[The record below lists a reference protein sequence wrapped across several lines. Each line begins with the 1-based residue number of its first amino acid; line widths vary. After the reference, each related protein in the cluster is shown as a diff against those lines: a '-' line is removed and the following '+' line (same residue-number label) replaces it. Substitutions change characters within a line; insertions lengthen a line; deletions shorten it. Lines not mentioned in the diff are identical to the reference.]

1 MRKIRRTY
9 IKELFTTYD
18 LIEAIDNYKQKT
30 EGKGALIFFDTETTG
45 LNIKYDLPFL
55 LPWGFIDKYNDAYVY
70 CVDVDKNK
78 HLFKQTALTLV
89 RLAKDEGLVGHNIKY
104 DIHMLN
110 NIGVKTPDN
119 INYIDTMVLIRLAH
133 DALTV
138 ANGGPPLGLKEY
150 AVKYIDRAAKDNEHA
165 VKYERTK
172 MAKEFNVKLKNALY
186 KIDKKWTMDYL
197 DKYFKDVL
205 NSVDTLTEPVKTA
218 YKEWYKTI
226 PEEIKVNMT
235 LGRVESD
242 NIPYSLLPREILIEY
257 AMFDIIWTMEIYLQ
271 CRPAV
276 TARKNEDA
284 LKRELCMIP
293 ALVRMESCG
302 FQIDGDYVKQATKDL
317 SEYLAQQRGELFN
330 LIGEK
335 INVGQ
340 HARIKEILNWKY
352 ELNVTATGKEDL
364 DRIYDELKHKQP
376 DSDAVKFIGLIQEL
390 RTLEKWYTTYLLRF
404 IRELDRGHNRVYT
417 QINQVGTVSGRVT
430 SDFQQFPK
438 YGVNKA
444 DGTPLFHPRKMIV
457 KSDDYKGIAYLD
469 YSQVELRLQA
479 MYTIL
484 CGEPDLNLCRAYM
497 PYKCYHIVDDGDIGC
512 GLAQYHFEEFS
523 YRNKEHLAHAYD
535 WDWYLMEDT
544 KTKWTPTDVHAAT
557 TSVAFPDVDPNSD
570 EFKKLRGKVGKR
582 VNFAKN
588 YGAQF
593 GRIKVMFPDYDD
605 ETIHRIDD
613 AYYKAFP
620 GVKKYHD
627 YCYKIVQLQAYT
639 PNLFGVKYYGLSGH
653 KLINCLVQGSGAYLL
668 KERIKAVDDYIQR
681 HKLKS
686 RMQMQIHDEIS
697 YEIYPGE
704 EEHVKE
710 FQKIMQEFSD
720 GIVPIVADLEFTT
733 TSWADKYECEEI
745 EC

>member
-1 MRKIRRTY
+1 MRKIRRTF
-9 IKELFTTYD
+9 IKELFTTHD
-18 LIEAIDNYKQKT
+18 LIEAIDNYKNKT

-55 LPWGFIDKYNDAYVY
+55 LPWGFIDKYNDAYIY

-78 HLFKQTALTLV
+78 HLFKQTALTIIK
-89 RLAKDEGLVGHNIKY
+89 LAKDQGLVGHNIKY

-110 NIGVKTPDN
+110 NIGVETPDD

-138 ANGGPPLGLKEY
+138 SNGGPPLGLKEY
-150 AVKYIDRAAKDNEHA
+150 ATKYIDRSAKDNEHE

-172 MAKEFNVKLKNALY
+172 LSKELNTKLKNALY

-205 NSVDTLTEPVKTA
+205 HSVDTLEEPVKTA
-218 YKEWYKTI
+218 YKEWYKTV
-226 PEEIKVNMT
+226 PNEIKINMT

-242 NIPYSLLPREILIEY
+242 DIPYSLLPREILIEY
-257 AMFDIIWTMEIYLQ
+257 AMFDIVWTMEVYLQ

-276 TARKNEDA
+276 EARGNEEA
-284 LKRELCMIP
+284 LRRELCMIP
-293 ALVRMESCG
+293 ALVRMEACG
-302 FQIDGDYVKQATKDL
+302 FQIDEEYVRQVTKDL
-317 SEYLAQQRGELFN
+317 AEYLAHQRQELFN

-340 HARIKEILNWKY
+340 HAKIKEILNDKY
-352 ELNVTATGKEDL
+352 KLNVEATGKEDL

-376 DSDAVKFIGLIQEL
+376 ESDVVKFIGLIQEL

-404 IRELDRGHNRVYT
+404 VRELDRGHNRVYT

-438 YGVNKA
+438 YGINKA
-444 DGTPLFHPRKMIV
+444 DGTPLFHPRRMIV
-457 KSDDYKGIAYLD
+457 KSDGYKGIAYLD

-497 PYKCYHIVDDGDIGC
+497 PYQCYRIVDDGNIGC
-512 GLAQYHFEEFS
+512 GLAQYSFEEFD
-523 YRNKEHLAHAYD
+523 YKNKEHLAHAYD
-535 WDWYLMEDT
+535 WNWYLKEDT
-544 KTKWTPTDVHAAT
+544 TKKWTPTDVHAAT
-557 TSVAFPDVDPNSD
+557 TSVAFPDIDPASE

-668 KERIKAVDDYIQR
+668 KERIKAVDDYIQE

-704 EEHVKE
+704 EQHVKE
-710 FQKIMQEFSD
+710 FKRIMQEFKD